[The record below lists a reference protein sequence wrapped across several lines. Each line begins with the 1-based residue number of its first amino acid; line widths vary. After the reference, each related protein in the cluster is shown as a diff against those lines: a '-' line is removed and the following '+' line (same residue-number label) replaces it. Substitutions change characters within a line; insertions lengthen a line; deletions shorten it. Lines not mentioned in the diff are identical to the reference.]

1 MIKIQHSH
9 FILCMSNFP
18 HDDFAKAY
26 LVELLSTIGTAT
38 PNYPFK
44 AETREADLWFQP
56 NPEFEQ
62 ERSQLGL
69 LGRLL
74 PKDTLIEVFRNPA
87 SPFEIG
93 GCRNK
98 RFSLEAEFVRKAK
111 REKKPL
117 TEPELPSLLLL
128 MPTAS
133 QEIRDG
139 FAVTPTET
147 SGLYTFPRF
156 DRSQLVVLHQ
166 LPKTKDT
173 LWLRLLARAGEQ
185 RSAIEEFIQMPPE
198 VPLNANIGEL
208 LADYRAM
215 LESRRLPITQDE
227 EELIMNLSAAYLQK
241 REEWKEEGAQERVF
255 KVANNLLRQGMSVEL
270 VAHATEL
277 PIEQVNQ
284 LRQQLT

>member
-1 MIKIQHSH
+1 
-9 FILCMSNFP
+9 MSNFP

-38 PNYPFK
+38 PNYPLK
-44 AETREADLWFQP
+44 AETREADLWFQI
-56 NPEFEQ
+56 NPEFE
-62 ERSQLGL
+62 EARSQLGL

-74 PKDTLIEVFRNPA
+74 PQDSLIEVFRNPA

-93 GCRNK
+93 GCKNK

-111 REKKPL
+111 RQNQTL
-117 TEPELPSLLLL
+117 TDSELPLLLLL

-139 FAVTPTET
+139 FGVTPTET
-147 SGLYTFPRF
+147 SGLYVFPKF
-156 DRSQLVVLHQ
+156 ERSTLVVLHQ
-166 LPKTKDT
+166 LPKTEDT

-185 RSAIEEFIQMPPE
+185 RRAIEEFSQMSTE
-198 VPLNANIGEL
+198 IPLNANIGEL

-215 LESRRLPITQDE
+215 LESRRSPITQDE

-241 REEWKEEGAQERVF
+241 REEWKEEGIYE
-255 KVANNLLRQGMSVEL
+255 VAMNLLREGIDTTIILKVTGL
-270 VAHATEL
+270 T
-277 PIEQVNQ
+277 IEQVNQ
-284 LRQQLT
+284 LREQLR